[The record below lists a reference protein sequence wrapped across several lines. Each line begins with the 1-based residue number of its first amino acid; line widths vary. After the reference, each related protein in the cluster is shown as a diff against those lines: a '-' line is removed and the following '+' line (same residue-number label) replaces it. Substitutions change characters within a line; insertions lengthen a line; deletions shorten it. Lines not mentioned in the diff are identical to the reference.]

1 MKKSLKEKRTKYTTN
16 TYMKEITKYDAL
28 IINEEPEYAV
38 VVKKYIEM
46 TKPFSINGKVLL
58 ENGSYLVE
66 VTPKNENY
74 NLRFYINQNFE
85 LVDYYIDITLENG
98 VKNMVPYYID
108 LYLDIVYYPSENKI
122 AFYDEDELLDALYQG
137 KISKHDY
144 NFAYHVG
151 NKLMEEL
158 NAGKN
163 KYFNLDVVS
172 FAKRCK

>member
-1 MKKSLKEKRTKYTTN
+1 M
-16 TYMKEITKYDAL
+16 
-28 IINEEPEYAV
+28 
-38 VVKKYIEM
+38 
-46 TKPFSINGKVLL
+46 
-58 ENGSYLVE
+58 
-66 VTPKNENY
+66 
-74 NLRFYINQNFE
+74 
-85 LVDYYIDITLENG
+85 VDYYIDITLENG

-108 LYLDIVYYPSENKI
+108 LYLDIVHYPSENKI
-122 AFYDEDELLDALYQG
+122 AFYDEDELLDALHQG

-172 FAKRCK
+172 FAKRFK